1 MNIRSYC
8 SLIITMLLCVAGM
21 QAQSVNSFAFHN
33 STATFTSIV
42 GQGGTNDI
50 VYPGSGAGTDWDDDY
65 FTGIPIGFT
74 FSYLG
79 NTYTTCAANVN
90 GFMMLGGTAVSGSS
104 WVPDLDGSSGSS
116 GRPVLAPFWSD
127 MELLDGGNGYLS
139 YRTDGTSPNRVF
151 TIEWNHAEWTY
162 TSGVESISFQVKL
175 YETTGIVEFN
185 YQQEDAQ
192 ASTQSIG
199 VGISAAATGS
209 GSFINITNANYNT
222 ISTTTET
229 TVSTRPNS
237 NTRLRFTPIGGSQT
251 APTSIGFTNVT
262 NSSMTVG
269 WTNNLA
275 NAVANVV
282 FISTDNTN
290 FTQTGF
296 VNTTGTGAYSLNVT
310 GLSGNTTYYVRVYA
324 VNNSGSSTA
333 LTGSQ
338 TTASGTMVGTYTIG
352 PSGASFTSVKMA
364 IDTMNAKGL
373 AGAVVFELLPAYTS
387 SVETFPLTF
396 GSITGASST
405 NTITFRPATGATNL
419 TITGSN
425 ATAILDLNG
434 IDYLRFDGRPGG
446 SGITSQLTISNTSA
460 TTTTLSTV
468 RFINDA
474 TFNTFTYCT
483 ILGATINTTTGSV
496 SGGGTIHFSTG
507 TSAGNSN
514 NTISNCNIGP
524 VNSTTA
530 VPYKAVYAYNATTS
544 AMSLNNTFSNCNI
557 YDMFYPAGTN
567 YWFYLGTGNAAWVF
581 NGNSIYQT
589 QTRSHTASNS
599 NYVFYCASS
608 SVNQKYTF
616 NGNYIGGTAPQC
628 GGTPMTINIGASTTL
643 TPLFYGIYGT
653 RSSSLTDTMFITNN
667 TFSNI
672 SWTTASTSSLGFNCV
687 YSFSGP
693 QYIVGNTFGSATAT
707 GSIVINCVATG
718 TTGTGFTGAYA
729 YSSSTSLPTIMN
741 NNTVGGISMVNTATA
756 SGCYFQGLYLSSTTG
771 PGSTISNNV
780 IGNATVSNS
789 ISTSTGITGTV
800 NMRGIYLATSTG
812 AVAVGVTNNLIAN
825 ITCNGASTTSGG
837 QFVHGIYGSSGIH
850 NIANNTIRD
859 LRNSAPNASST
870 NTTVSV
876 VGINQASTTTPAG
889 PSGHTI
895 SGNTIH
901 TLINTNT
908 TTTGLWVVGIS
919 ANSATAS
926 SNLVERNTIHS
937 LRCATTTT
945 TASCPV
951 VGMLGFGGPTT
962 YQNNMIRLG
971 YDEGGNPISLLNGY
985 QGFQKASTTT
995 INFWNNSIYIGGT
1008 VATGAANSLG
1018 IWRNG
1023 IPSSGTDDIRNNV
1036 VQIAR
1041 SGGTGSY
1048 ICMNVGSAT
1057 PTSVAAAIAGLNI
1070 NNNVYYH
1077 NGAGGFIG
1085 AIQISTSYTGYST
1098 MSAWRGAVVGD
1109 GASGYGNPN
1118 YINPTGSSSSG
1129 DLHISS
1135 TGATPIEGN
1144 GAAISSVVN
1153 DYDGQTRSGLTPN
1166 DIGADAGNFTATDIF
1181 PPTIS
1186 YTPIANS
1193 PVASTK
1199 AVSGVDITD
1208 YSGVNTTSGTRPR
1221 LYYKKIAEANTYAGN
1236 TSTDNGWKWVEANG
1250 TTTPFSF
1257 TINYSL
1263 LNSSL
1268 ATGDTIVYFV
1278 IAQDVAT
1285 TPNVGF
1291 NTGVFTA
1298 DPTSVNLTAT
1308 NFPMN
1313 IVRFYR
1319 ILPSVSGTINVG
1331 PTETIN
1337 SITNTGGLFEYINN
1351 RVVVGNVT
1359 AQITGNL
1366 ISETGTVALNQ
1377 TSEDG
1382 TGGYTVTIR
1391 PAASTTD
1398 TISGSYAGGLIRL
1411 NGADRVVIDGRRV
1424 GDATGRN
1431 LTVHNT
1437 STTGS
1442 VATIQLVSL
1451 GIAAGAVNDTIRYC
1465 NLGGGQN
1472 TNSTSNVIFSG
1483 STINTAGSDNDNLS
1497 IENNAIYRSY
1507 YGIRLLG
1514 VSGSAHDNI
1523 NISGNFI
1530 GAQSVIGNTASGD
1543 SLKYNGITLS
1553 QVNTSSI
1560 TSNTIKNIS
1569 TATTNGAG
1577 ILTDNS
1583 SGLLISKNVI
1593 DGIIGN
1599 ASSTYYTRAIWL
1611 NTNTINSTVSSN
1623 VMNNIKYIN
1632 TGNWGSYGLECSS
1645 GLQTTNSVIINNMIS
1660 NVAHD
1665 YGGGAGSTFAGYG
1678 IRINGSGGIQVIHN
1692 TVLLRGTNGTPASG
1706 TNNSHAFACIGT
1718 AQNMDV
1724 RNNIFSNRMYGSSGS
1739 KSWCVYATSSATF
1752 TNFDYNILDTAGNTL
1767 QGVLGYYGG
1776 DLVTIAAFRTSM
1788 GGNQNTFMT
1797 SVPYADSSA
1806 NSNLHLG
1813 QIVTNYKGTSVVSSI
1828 VSTDIDGLTRS
1839 NYIIGADEVKPV
1851 IQFTQQPSGSTICE
1865 GSNFSVTSAITTPI
1879 TFDDGVTRTTPTPTY
1894 QWLLNGTPITG
1905 ATNASYSV
1913 TGATTANAGSYALR
1927 VYASS
1932 IDSATSNAATVNV
1945 YTNASITTHPSGT
1958 GSNLCPGN
1966 TTFTLSVTATGT
1978 TPTYQWQK
1986 LVGATWTDISG
1997 ATASTYRPVA
2007 GWATADSGS
2016 YRVVVSST
2024 SPCSQSNNSNV
2035 AVVGVFTAASIATQ
2049 PTVTPSNSRCLGDAF
2064 TLSASGAGSGVQYQ
2078 WRLNST
2084 NITGATNS
2092 TYSVTSATLSDY
2104 GTYDIVVSN
2113 TCNSVTSNTI
2123 VVSQTTPTSITTQ
2136 PVASTTLC
2144 PGQTYNVSVV
2154 AAGASL
2160 TYQWQKLNGA
2170 VWSNISGATST
2181 SFSIASVTATD
2192 AASYRVNVTGTCGTV
2207 TSGNAVLNVNVTT
2220 AITTQPTQPS
2230 AYCVGD
2236 NISISGLVA
2245 AGTNVTYQWQKLSGV
2260 TWNSISGA
2268 TSSIYSQTNA
2278 QVTDSGS
2285 YRVVVSGT
2293 CGTVNSNTIT
2303 IIVNSPI
2310 TVTTHPAWN
2319 NPNKCTGES
2328 AIISATIAGTV
2339 STYQWQRF
2347 NGTTWVNISGA
2358 SASSYTLNNIALADS
2373 GDYRLLL
2380 TGPCSSPT
2388 TTNSDRL
2395 FVQQNVQITANPQ
2408 GSAVCAGNSISL
2420 SVTTIG
2426 TVVSY
2431 QWQQDQLR
2439 NGTWTNISGAT
2450 SSSYSKSNVTVADS
2464 GNYRVSIIGTC
2475 SAIPVVS
2482 TGASIVIQLPYS
2494 VTSQP
2499 TWPTTPTNVG
2509 QVVSLTVGYTGTANF
2524 QWQRDQ
2530 QRNNNWVNVGT
2541 NTATYSYTV
2550 NTVADSGNYRC
2561 IVTGPCTAGSVTT
2574 STAAV
2579 YTCQPPTFTSQ
2590 PQQPGTL
2597 CPGGTLS
2604 LSVQVNTQGQTVTYQ
2619 WQRDV
2624 NRNGTWTNIS
2634 GATNTS
2640 YVNSNLQT
2648 TDAGFYRVQLTSSC
2662 NAVPVNSNTVDVVL
2676 NQPITVTTQPTS
2688 QTVCVGANISFT
2700 AAATGNNPTY
2710 QWFYNNAPISTGL
2723 NATAA
2728 SATLQLTNVSAASAG
2743 SYKCF
2748 ISGTCS
2754 PNGVFTNAAT
2764 LTVNSTVTISQQP
2777 QNTTGCAGTP
2787 VTFSVAAQGTNVAY
2801 QWKFGAS
2808 VISGATN
2815 ATYSI
2820 ASPTTANNGSYSVDV
2835 TSTCGNTTSNSAT
2848 LTIYIPAA
2856 FSTQPSAQTVCQG
2869 TNISLSIGINADASG
2884 PTYQWRKNGA
2894 DINVALNP
2902 TALSTTLV
2910 LNNATPSDNATYT
2923 CMVKTACQPN
2933 GIVSNGATLTVN
2945 PATSIATQPTGT
2957 TVCEGTSATLNVVAQ
2972 GTSLTYQWKKN
2983 GTDIF
2988 GATNSS
2994 YVIPSVVLS
3003 DAGNYTV
3010 VVNGTCAPLSVTS
3023 NTATLAVNQ
3032 RVQITGATLQNQ
3044 TVCQGAN
3051 VQFVTSAIGTGVTY
3065 QWRKNGAAI
3074 TANSTALTAT
3084 LSLTNVTPTDNG
3096 TYDCIVTGTC
3106 NPNGVATN
3114 SASLAVNLPVIIQTT
3129 PQNQSV
3135 CQGANV
3141 QFTTSATGS
3150 VLGYQWRYNG
3160 QPISG
3165 NATATTTTLVLNN
3178 VTAANNGTYDVIVN
3192 GVCNV
3197 PTSAPATLTVNQPIA
3212 ITTQPLAQKGCI
3224 GSTITTFVTTSGN
3237 VLSYQWQKDG
3247 NDIPGMTTAVLTITN
3262 PTSASS
3268 GIYRCVVNGSSACG
3282 TPQIISNAVGVV
3294 IGTPVVIT
3302 TQPQDKSVAYGST
3315 VTVTVDASGA
3325 GFGQNDQLF
3334 YRWYKGTT
3342 QLNDDNRINGST
3354 TGTLT
3359 IRGIQPSDV
3368 TADYTV
3374 VVLGSC
3380 GQATSRQFAIV
3391 VPSASINSQPQG
3403 STICAGRPTVFS
3415 VSAVATVPNSTLSYQ
3430 WYRGATALTDG
3441 GTISGASTALL
3452 QISSVAAADS
3462 GDYTVQI
3469 LVQPG
3474 GARVTSNVAHLTV
3487 GETPTIT
3494 TQPASQ
3500 EVCADSKVTLSV
3512 AAKGIGL
3519 TYKWLVSGSTTVL
3532 GTLPT
3537 LEIAQVQPSMA
3548 GSYTVEITNI
3558 CGAVTSSAAV
3568 ITVNT
3573 LPSITEQPQGA
3584 TVTVGGNFTVRV
3596 VATGSAPITYQ
3607 WRKGGTDIPNATNS
3621 TFTKAN
3627 ADKTDEAEYTCIV
3640 RNGCG
3645 EVTTAKANVLVSTV
3659 SVGDAEQFGYS
3670 IQSTEPNPVSDV
3682 ATVRYTV
3689 AQSGVIKITLTDVNG
3704 RTIATLCND
3713 MQEAG
3718 NHSVLLRSGDL
3729 DIASGTYQITLVTPQ
3744 GYTTTK
3750 RIVIVK

>member
-1 MNIRSYC
+1 MNIRCYC

-21 QAQSVNSFAFHN
+21 QAQSITNYAFTASTGTYTVMTGGTQLHGASADDNVSSLTVIGFPFLYMGQYYSHFAASSN
-33 STATFTSIV
+33 GNIQLFTSSS
-42 GQGGTNDI
+42 GT
-50 VYPGSGAGTDWDDDY
+50 GST
-65 FTGIPIGFT
+65 
-74 FSYLG
+74 S
-79 NTYTTCAANVN
+79 AANN
-90 GFMMLGGTAVSGSS
+90 LTSGPSATT
-104 WVPDLDGSSGSS
+104 
-116 GRPVLAPFWSD
+116 RPVLAPLWDDIKTGTAGSVKYL
-127 MELLDGGNGYLS
+127 MTGNSPNRILTVQFDQMLWNYN
-139 YRTDGTSPNRVF
+139 GTSP
-151 TIEWNHAEWTY
+151 A
-162 TSGVESISFQVKL
+162 ISFQVKL
-175 YETTGIVEFN
+175 YEANGVVEFY
-185 YQQEDAQ
+185 YQQEAGAINN
-192 ASTQSIG
+192 ASSGASIG
-199 VGISAAATGS
+199 ISGVTTGS
-209 GSFINITNANYNT
+209 GTFLSVNSTFNAV
-222 ISTTTET
+222 SSTTET
-229 TVSTRPNS
+229 TSIATKPATGTILS
-237 NTRLRFTPIGGSQT
+237 FTPPQGAVT
-251 APTSIGFTNVT
+251 APTNLTFTSIQQTSMTLNWT
-262 NSSMTVG
+262 DNSSNETGFV
-269 WTNNLA
+269 
-275 NAVANVV
+275 
-282 FISTDNTN
+282 IQRSTDNTT
-290 FTQTGF
+290 FTSVGTVT
-296 VNTTGTGAYSLNVT
+296 VNTTTYTATGLTASTLYYWKVFAVTEGIASTSLNGSQATANPTPLTPGVYPINGTQNPPTSFSNIANAVTHLINNGVTGTGDIIFEFNTGYTSTSDPSSITIPAITGAAATRRIIFRPATGFSAVTTIAGTSTATFAIQLLNANYVTLDGRAGGTGTTNNWTITCTGSGTSGNGQVAVACSSATTSTSVIVRNCNLKAEAANTTNGIVNVVGSGPFATLQILNNTIQSTGTSTTTCRGYGINFTASSSSNTGIEFSGNNIIDVYARGITFGGAAPNGKVYQNKVYHTAAITQPTTTEYSSLYFFTTTSAGLEIYGNQIYNIQLQNGTTAINGIYLFNANTTGSEIRVYNNMVELGRALNNAFGTALSSGINGIRDQSVSGGLIGVYNNSVYIGGTVTATVTTNSAAFRKQSSTVMNVRNNIFVNARSNSSSSSTHWAIMSNNTSYSSISNNDYFVT
-310 GLSGNTTYYVRVYA
+310 GTGGILGTTDGTTTGNKTTLTA
-324 VNNSGSSTA
+324 WQTA
-333 LTGSQ
+333 LTADQNSFS
-338 TTASGTMVGTYTIG
+338 ANPLYLD
-352 PSGASFTSVKMA
+352 PAPASFTSVPNLK
-364 IDTMNAKGL
+364 ISTTTPTL
-373 AGAVVFELLPAYTS
+373 AESG
-387 SVETFPLTF
+387 
-396 GSITGASST
+396 
-405 NTITFRPATGATNL
+405 GAT
-419 TITGSN
+419 I
-425 ATAILDLNG
+425 
-434 IDYLRFDGRPGG
+434 
-446 SGITSQLTISNTSA
+446 SGITTDFEGDIRFGNTGYS
-460 TTTTLSTV
+460 
-468 RFINDA
+468 
-474 TFNTFTYCT
+474 
-483 ILGATINTTTGSV
+483 
-496 SGGGTIHFSTG
+496 
-507 TSAGNSN
+507 
-514 NTISNCNIGP
+514 
-524 VNSTTA
+524 
-530 VPYKAVYAYNATTS
+530 
-544 AMSLNNTFSNCNI
+544 
-557 YDMFYPAGTN
+557 
-567 YWFYLGTGNAAWVF
+567 GTGNAVDVGADEFEGADGKPPVITYT
-581 NGNSIYQT
+581 SIANTT
-589 QTRSHTASNS
+589 QTSNRTLAS
-599 NYVFYCASS
+599 F
-608 SVNQKYTF
+608 
-616 NGNYIGGTAPQC
+616 
-628 GGTPMTINIGASTTL
+628 
-643 TPLFYGIYGT
+643 
-653 RSSSLTDTMFITNN
+653 
-667 TFSNI
+667 
-672 SWTTASTSSLGFNCV
+672 
-687 YSFSGP
+687 
-693 QYIVGNTFGSATAT
+693 AT
-707 GSIVINCVATG
+707 
-718 TTGTGFTGAYA
+718 
-729 YSSSTSLPTIMN
+729 
-741 NNTVGGISMVNTATA
+741 
-756 SGCYFQGLYLSSTTG
+756 
-771 PGSTISNNV
+771 
-780 IGNATVSNS
+780 
-789 ISTSTGITGTV
+789 
-800 NMRGIYLATSTG
+800 
-812 AVAVGVTNNLIAN
+812 
-825 ITCNGASTTSGG
+825 
-837 QFVHGIYGSSGIH
+837 
-850 NIANNTIRD
+850 
-859 LRNSAPNASST
+859 
-870 NTTVSV
+870 
-876 VGINQASTTTPAG
+876 
-889 PSGHTI
+889 
-895 SGNTIH
+895 
-901 TLINTNT
+901 
-908 TTTGLWVVGIS
+908 
-919 ANSATAS
+919 
-926 SNLVERNTIHS
+926 
-937 LRCATTTT
+937 
-945 TASCPV
+945 
-951 VGMLGFGGPTT
+951 
-962 YQNNMIRLG
+962 
-971 YDEGGNPISLLNGY
+971 
-985 QGFQKASTTT
+985 
-995 INFWNNSIYIGGT
+995 
-1008 VATGAANSLG
+1008 
-1018 IWRNG
+1018 
-1023 IPSSGTDDIRNNV
+1023 
-1036 VQIAR
+1036 
-1041 SGGTGSY
+1041 
-1048 ICMNVGSAT
+1048 
-1057 PTSVAAAIAGLNI
+1057 
-1070 NNNVYYH
+1070 
-1077 NGAGGFIG
+1077 
-1085 AIQISTSYTGYST
+1085 
-1098 MSAWRGAVVGD
+1098 
-1109 GASGYGNPN
+1109 
-1118 YINPTGSSSSG
+1118 
-1129 DLHISS
+1129 
-1135 TGATPIEGN
+1135 
-1144 GAAISSVVN
+1144 
-1153 DYDGQTRSGLTPN
+1153 
-1166 DIGADAGNFTATDIF
+1166 
-1181 PPTIS
+1181 
-1186 YTPIANS
+1186 
-1193 PVASTK
+1193 
-1199 AVSGVDITD
+1199 ITD
-1208 YSGVNTTSGTRPR
+1208 QTGVNVTSGTRPR
-1221 LYYKKIAEANTYAGN
+1221 IYYRKTTNANTFNDN
-1236 TSTDNGWKWVEANG
+1236 TSATDGWKWVEATN
-1250 TTTPFSF
+1250 TSSPFSF
-1257 TINYSL
+1257 VINYSL
-1263 LNSSL
+1263 LQGGSVS
-1268 ATGDTIVYFV
+1268 TGDVLEYFV
-1278 IAQDVAT
+1278 IAQDVTSTIYVGANQASFT
-1285 TPNVGF
+1285 T
-1291 NTGVFTA
+1291 A
-1298 DPTSVNLTAT
+1298 PTSVNLVAA
-1308 NFPMN
+1308 NFPVTTARSYS
-1313 IVRFYR
+1313 IVQA
-1319 ILPSVSGTINVG
+1319 ISGTINVG
-1331 PTETIN
+1331 PSETIT
-1337 SITNTGGLFEYINN
+1337 SLTNTSGLFEIINS
-1351 RVVVGNVT
+1351 RVVTGNVLV
-1359 AQITGNL
+1359 QLTGSML
-1366 ISETGTVALNQ
+1366 SETGTVALNQ
-1377 TSEDG
+1377 TSEEG
-1382 TGGYTVTIR
+1382 TGGYTITIR
-1391 PAASTTD
+1391 PAAGTTD
-1398 TISGSYAGGLIRL
+1398 TISGTVANGLVRL
-1411 NGADRVVIDGRRV
+1411 NGADRIIIDGRRV
-1424 GDATGRN
+1424 GETTGRN
-1431 LTVHNT
+1431 LTIINT
-1437 STTGS
+1437 NTGTSSAVMLVNPSTGS
-1442 VATIQLVSL
+1442 L
-1451 GIAAGAVNDTIRYC
+1451 GCVYDTIRYC
-1465 NLGGGQN
+1465 NIRTGVAP
-1472 TNSTSNVIFSG
+1472 STTATSVVSAGIHVGG
-1483 STINTAGSDNDNLS
+1483 STHFADAVGHRGISIANNSIVQASVGICVLGSTTVLTDSIQINNNIVGSLLNEGTDNLHYS
-1497 IENNAIYRSY
+1497 
-1507 YGIRLLG
+1507 GIITRN
-1514 VSGSAHDNI
+1514 VSVGTI
-1523 NISGNFI
+1523 N
-1530 GAQSVIGNTASGD
+1530 GNTVQ
-1543 SLKYNGITLS
+1543 GIL
-1553 QVNTSSI
+1553 SSI
-1560 TSNTIKNIS
+1560 TSNTLTSQGNNGIGISSGSRNLVIDNNLIRRIRYTGSSGYEAIGIEVGTGLSNANLRVSNNVITGLSNDGWGSVADGINGIRLGYSIS
-1569 TATTNGAG
+1569 T
-1577 ILTDNS
+1577 
-1583 SGLLISKNVI
+1583 
-1593 DGIIGN
+1593 
-1599 ASSTYYTRAIWL
+1599 
-1611 NTNTINSTVSSN
+1611 
-1623 VMNNIKYIN
+1623 
-1632 TGNWGSYGLECSS
+1632 
-1645 GLQTTNSVIINNMIS
+1645 
-1660 NVAHD
+1660 
-1665 YGGGAGSTFAGYG
+1665 
-1678 IRINGSGGIQVIHN
+1678 NGSVSLIHN
-1692 TVLLRGTNGTPASG
+1692 TIFLTDTMTLSTASTPYAVGIYVGSSCTG
-1706 TNNSHAFACIGT
+1706 VD
-1718 AQNMDV
+1718 M
-1724 RNNIFSNRMYGSSGS
+1724 RNNIVYNATLFAGTGAYKVYGIYSDATATAFTNANFNNYYVYAPTSTNAFFGYFGADRTDMASYRTASGLEGSSVAQYVGFIDTTRS
-1739 KSWCVYATSSATF
+1739 GA
-1752 TNFDYNILDTAGNTL
+1752 NF
-1767 QGVLGYYGG
+1767 
-1776 DLVTIAAFRTSM
+1776 
-1788 GGNQNTFMT
+1788 
-1797 SVPYADSSA
+1797 
-1806 NSNLHLG
+1806 HLT
-1813 QIVTNYKGTSVVSSI
+1813 QIQPSLKGTSAVSST

-1839 NYIIGADEVKPV
+1839 SYIMGADEVKPV
-1851 IQFTQQPSGSTICE
+1851 IQFTQQPSGTTICE
-1865 GSNFSVTSAITTPI
+1865 GGNFSVTAAINTPI

-1894 QWLLNGTPITG
+1894 QWLLNGTPISG

-1945 YTNASITTHPSGT
+1945 NTNASITAHPSGT
-1958 GSNLCPGN
+1958 SSNLCPGN

-1986 LVGATWTDISG
+1986 LVGATWTNISG
-1997 ATASTYRPVA
+1997 ATASTYRPLA

-2024 SPCSQSNNSNV
+2024 SPCSQSNNSNS

-2123 VVSQTTPTSITTQ
+2123 VISQTTPTSITTQ

-2154 AAGASL
+2154 AAGATL

-2207 TSGNAVLNVNVTT
+2207 TSGSAVLNVNVTT

-2328 AIISATIAGTV
+2328 ATISATIAGTV

-2388 TTNSDRL
+2388 TTNSARL
-2395 FVQQNVQITANPQ
+2395 FVQQNVQITTNPQ
-2408 GSAVCAGNSISL
+2408 GSAVCAGNSISM

-2450 SSSYSKSNVTVADS
+2450 NSSYSKSNVTVADS

-2475 SAIPVVS
+2475 SATPVVS

-2494 VTSQP
+2494 VISQP
-2499 TWPTTPTNVG
+2499 TWPSTPTNVG

-2574 STAAV
+2574 STASV
-2579 YTCQPPTFTSQ
+2579 FTCQPPTFTSQ

-2619 WQRDV
+2619 WQRDI

-2640 YVNSNLQT
+2640 YVNNNLQT
-2648 TDAGFYRVQLTSSC
+2648 TDAGFYRMQLTSSC

-2688 QTVCVGANISFT
+2688 QTVCVGASVSFT

-2787 VTFSVAAQGTNVAY
+2787 VTLSVAAQGTNVAY
-2801 QWKFGAS
+2801 QWKFGATA
-2808 VISGATN
+2808 ISGATN

-2820 ASPTTANNGSYSVDV
+2820 ASPTTANNGSYSVDI

-2856 FSTQPSAQTVCQG
+2856 FSTQPATQTVCQG
-2869 TNISLSIGINADASG
+2869 TNVSLSIGINADASA
-2884 PTYQWRKNGA
+2884 PTYQWRKNGT
-2894 DINVALNP
+2894 DINVTLNP

-2910 LNNATPSDNATYT
+2910 LSNATPSDNATYT

-2945 PATSIATQPTGT
+2945 PATSIATQPTGS

-2972 GTSLTYQWKKN
+2972 GTSLSYQWKKN

-3032 RVQITGATLQNQ
+3032 RVQITGAALQNQ

-3096 TYDCIVTGTC
+3096 TYDCIVTGIC

-3212 ITTQPLAQKGCI
+3212 ITTQPIAQKGCI

-3315 VTVTVDASGA
+3315 VTVTVEASGA

-3430 WYRGATALTDG
+3430 WYRGTTALTDG

-3452 QISSVAAADS
+3452 QISGVAATDS

-3512 AAKGIGL
+3512 VAKGIGL
-3519 TYKWLVSGSTTVL
+3519 TYKWLVAGSTTVL
-3532 GTLPT
+3532 GTSPT

-3584 TVTVGGNFTVRV
+3584 TVTVGGSFTVRV

-3704 RTIATLCND
+3704 RTIATLCNE